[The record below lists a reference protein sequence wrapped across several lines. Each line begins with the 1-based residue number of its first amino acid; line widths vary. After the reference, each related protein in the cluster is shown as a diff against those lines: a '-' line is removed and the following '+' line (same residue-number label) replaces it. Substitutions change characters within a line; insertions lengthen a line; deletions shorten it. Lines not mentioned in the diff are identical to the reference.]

1 LAAFGCLGVLSGTEQ
16 EERNMKKTLNAALCL
31 MLLVGTVELSAQ
43 SSHTREGFWGGFG
56 FGRASVSGGCDD
68 ISSGAEF
75 CDAAG
80 EKQGAFAVYLMMGST
95 LSPHLR
101 LGAEAYSFIGLRDFA
116 GGTVYD
122 ENTLT
127 VGISLAPALYYYPMV
142 ERGLFVKGGVG
153 MAWYVEAE
161 YEGRVDWSS
170 SGLGFLF
177 GAGYDL
183 RIGSNTS
190 LTPLF
195 TFGWGG
201 GGDLILNN
209 PESEGIPV
217 GQNWSHTYFSLA
229 MGFTF
234 H

>member
-56 FGRASVSGGCDD
+56 FGWASVSGGCDD

-161 YEGRVDWSS
+161 PEGRVDWSS
-170 SGLGFLF
+170 FGLGFLF